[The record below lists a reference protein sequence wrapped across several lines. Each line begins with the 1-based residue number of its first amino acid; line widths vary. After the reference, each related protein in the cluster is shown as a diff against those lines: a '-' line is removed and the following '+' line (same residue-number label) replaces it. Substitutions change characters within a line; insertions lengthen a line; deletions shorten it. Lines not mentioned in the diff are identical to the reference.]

1 MLVNVTNPK
10 TALFFFA
17 FLPQFLDP
25 NAGPLPV
32 QIVLLGLVFTCLGLI
47 TDSSWALAS
56 GLAAGWIKGKANLA
70 RNQRRVSGCIFIG
83 LGLATALVG
92 SERRG

>member
-1 MLVNVTNPK
+1 MLVDHTNPRRPDRP
-10 TALFFFA
+10 AVGRG
-17 FLPQFLDP
+17 QH
-25 NAGPLPV
+25 GG
-32 QIVLLGLVFTCLGLI
+32 IFTGLGLI

-56 GLAAGWIKGKANLA
+56 GLAAGWIKGNASFA
-70 RNQRRVSGCIFIG
+70 RIQRRVSGCIFIG